1 VAYASLLKG
10 INKLEAN
17 PARLDAD
24 LEDNWIVL
32 AEAVQTVMRIRGISG
47 AYEQLKALTRGKV
60 IDANAMRD
68 FIESLDIP
76 ADDKARLKA
85 MRPHDYVGNAPE
97 QARAI
102 RGTQG

>member
-1 VAYASLLKG
+1 MPNVISPDG
-10 INKLEAN
+10 SI
-17 PARLDAD
+17 RQ
-24 LEDNWIVL
+24 DNWVVVPRP
-32 AEAVQTVMRIRGISG
+32 AEG
-47 AYEQLKALTRGKV
+47 
-60 IDANAMRD
+60 
-68 FIESLDIP
+68 ESLDIP

>member
-1 VAYASLLKG
+1 MCRGLVARGTSPALL
-10 INKLEAN
+10 
-17 PARLDAD
+17 P
-24 LEDNWIVL
+24 
-32 AEAVQTVMRIRGISG
+32 S
-47 AYEQLKALTRGKV
+47 
-60 IDANAMRD
+60 
-68 FIESLDIP
+68 P